1 MCNGFL
7 SVLRGHSSYRARR
20 SATNDE
26 AVACRSVRGFDLKD
40 TSGDGSR
47 VKRHC
52 FDLPPLG
59 FYREANTKTCDCYRG
74 LANSLVVMAE
84 WDNNG
89 CFMAIKL
96 WRSGYVTG
104 HLKADGDFLLTVF
117 CCQQLKDP
125 QRRRFSFNWIFLH
138 NTHLLLYGERSEG

>member
-104 HLKADGDFLLTVF
+104 RLKADGDFLLTVF

-125 QRRRFSFNWIFLH
+125 QRRRVFF
-138 NTHLLLYGERSEG
+138 

>member
-1 MCNGFL
+1 MCIGFL

-20 SATNDE
+20 SATTMKPWH
-26 AVACRSVRGFDLKD
+26 AGLFAGFAGD

-47 VKRHC
+47 VNRHC

-59 FYREANTKTCDCYRG
+59 FYREANRKTCDCYRG
-74 LANSLVVMAE
+74 LANRLVVLTE
-84 WDNNG
+84 WEQNNG

-125 QRRRFSFNWIFLH
+125 QRRRVFF
-138 NTHLLLYGERSEG
+138 